1 MKFRIESVMNDAAS
15 VALAVLSFLNSCFDG
30 ILIPMID
37 TASAA
42 IIPEAKSIRSQ
53 YNFPFRS
60 PSCVLQIYGFSQ
72 KQRISGL
79 CFIKNSDYKEPET
92 YLR

>member
-42 IIPEAKSIRSQ
+42 ITPEANSIRSQ
-53 YNFPFRS
+53 YVFS
-60 PSCVLQIYGFSQ
+60 ISVSVLCLAKIWFFA
-72 KQRISGL
+72 K
-79 CFIKNSDYKEPET
+79 T
-92 YLR
+92 A

>member
-1 MKFRIESVMNDAAS
+1 MKSRIESVMNDAAS

-53 YNFPFRS
+53 YNFSIPVSILCLANIWFFAKTAYFRTMF
-60 PSCVLQIYGFSQ
+60 YQ
-72 KQRISGL
+72 K
-79 CFIKNSDYKEPET
+79 
-92 YLR
+92 